1 MNRLNVRVGGRLG
14 PKSPRLDE
22 LDPDGEGPACPQRT
36 GTSAPLHVSRRAFT
50 STKMP
55 AGSGG
60 LSDGRALGR
69 CRPSPGHE
77 VRRAGH
83 LGFQFPCPRR
93 LIVTMAPVR
102 FGAHH
107 VTRRCVTEV
116 TQPRPTSAPIPH
128 QRALRPATTTS
139 PPSGVMSA
147 AGRSTRAVRSGRV
160 TGHALADWGWHRAK
174 PRRTI
179 WTRRGIVMAQGRLE
193 SSGERP
199 PSGPGAPR
207 SYPSNPV
214 AIRGLRQIER
224 EPTRLGIWLL
234 GQRFRQDL
242 RIFPRTHLASRSGGR
257 PGSPGGSPGRPPP
270 RIWAPTADPRPST
283 VDGVAALDPP
293 RSPGSP
299 RARRK
304 HPPCAP
310 AGTRPS
316 ARRVTR
322 TGSSCARQEHARTR
336 PRFCIAELHRSVV

>member
-1 MNRLNVRVGGRLG
+1 MARVRHAPSARARAPRCTSLAGR
-14 PKSPRLDE
+14 SPL
-22 LDPDGEGPACPQRT
+22 Q
-36 GTSAPLHVSRRAFT
+36 
-50 STKMP
+50 MP

-77 VRRAGH
+77 VRRAGR

-160 TGHALADWGWHRAK
+160 TGHALADWAWHRAK

-199 PSGPGAPR
+199 PSWAGCAPVVPLQPGRYSGLSANRTRAHPPRDMAPR
-207 SYPSNPV
+207 SKIPPRPAHLSANSSSVQVGGSARLTGGIARP
-214 AIRGLRQIER
+214 ATSPNLGSHRGSSAVYGR
-224 EPTRLGIWLL
+224 
-234 GQRFRQDL
+234 
-242 RIFPRTHLASRSGGR
+242 RSGGS
-257 PGSPGGSPGRPPP
+257 GSPEKPGVATRPPEASP
-270 RIWAPTADPRPST
+270 
-283 VDGVAALDPP
+283 V
-293 RSPGSP
+293 RSGG
-299 RARRK
+299 
-304 HPPCAP
+304 HPA
-310 AGTRPS
+310 
-316 ARRVTR
+316 
-322 TGSSCARQEHARTR
+322 
-336 PRFCIAELHRSVV
+336 